1 MKRIFCTKSQRQG
14 KIILVLKPKLKGF
27 LGVLCMHLF
36 TGAAV
41 RSRAALHETTF
52 IFDLYSFAATFSIT

>member
-1 MKRIFCTKSQRQG
+1 M
-14 KIILVLKPKLKGF
+14 VLKPKLKGF